1 MNSPLVSI
9 LIRSTDRATLAQTL
23 ASVAKQHYDAIQVWV
38 VAATDGH
45 TPLPAQIGRFP
56 LKFVATDVRL
66 GRAQAANKALALA
79 LALETRKDSNKGIDH
94 LALFLDDDDWI
105 EPEHISALVQAF
117 QSQKKCRA
125 VYSQAKAVGPTGED
139 LLQDLIGMPYE
150 RSMLLSGNFMV
161 LHSVLFDLALCQ
173 LGCRFDEQLELYE
186 DWDFWLQISQH
197 TDFLWV
203 SGATAIYRIHPSSG
217 VHLEAKFTGPSY
229 QRIYKKWR
237 HLWSPEQVSD
247 LMTRN
252 WESNETAKKL
262 TDTQLNLANTQLSL
276 ANTQAAL
283 SQSESLAQH
292 LQGTLDLMQQS
303 RSWRWT
309 QWLRK
314 SGGLARKFRQLV
326 RQHGGM
332 RSVIAKSIRVLWQQG
347 PKGIAAAAQR
357 AQEQS
362 LTYTDWIS
370 QNEPPQSSYPALNA
384 QWRSWHYQP
393 LVSILMPTY
402 NSPLKFLELA
412 IESVKAQ
419 VYSNW
424 QLCIADDAS
433 THTEVQQFLLNAA
446 KQDSRIRLVLREQ
459 NGHIS
464 ECSNSALSEAKGE
477 WVVLLD
483 HDDQLHP
490 LAIFELVQAL
500 QNQGDAHLVF
510 SDVDKIDDKGL
521 RSDPYFKTDYNPEL
535 MWAQNMIS
543 HLGCYKKSV
552 LDEIGGFRK
561 GFEGSQDYDLAL
573 RVIQRSQASQIVH
586 IPKVLYHW
594 RAIAGSTALAP
605 NEKPYA
611 QIASR
616 KALAEHLN
624 AIEIP
629 ALVAP
634 APGLHHWNRVR
645 PVLQTPLSLISI
657 IIPTK
662 DKVDLLQQ
670 CIDSIQ
676 KQTTYPHYEI
686 LVVDNNSQLPES
698 FQYFEKLQGEGIQ
711 VLTDSRAFN
720 FSALNNMAVQHAKGE
735 YLCLMNND
743 IEILTSD
750 WIEEMLSF
758 AQLEKAGA
766 VGARLWYPQNQ
777 GIQHAGVVIGIGGVA
792 GHAHLGLQKNEPGY
806 FGRPVLHHRCSAVT
820 AACLMIKK
828 TSYLA
833 VKGMDEGL
841 AVAFNDID
849 FCLRLG
855 QAGFHCIYTPYA
867 EMTHHESATRGYD
880 LTEPNRSRFMRE
892 VEFMKARWGQQLLQD
907 PFYSPNLS
915 LEHSDFRMAARSR
928 LV

>member
-1 MNSPLVSI
+1 
-9 LIRSTDRATLAQTL
+9 
-23 ASVAKQHYDAIQVWV
+23 VAKQHYDVIQVWV
-38 VAATDGH
+38 IAATQGH
-45 TPLPAQIGRFP
+45 TTLPAQIGRFP
-56 LKFVATDVRL
+56 LRFVATDVRL
-66 GRAQAANKALALA
+66 ERAQAANKALS
-79 LALETRKDSNKGIDH
+79 LALENRQYSNKDIDH

-117 QSQKKCRA
+117 KSQKKCRA

-139 LLQDLIGMPYE
+139 LSQDLIGMPYE

-173 LGCRFDEQLELYE
+173 LDCRFDEQLDLYE

-203 SGATAIYRIHPSSG
+203 PIATAIYRIHPSSG
-217 VHLEAKFTGPSY
+217 AHLENRFTSPSY

-237 HLWSPEQVSD
+237 YLWSPEQVSD

-252 WESNETAKKL
+252 WDSHETDKKL
-262 TDTQLNLANTQLSL
+262 TDTQLDLANTQLDL
-276 ANTQAAL
+276 ANTQLILANTKAAL

-292 LQGTLDLMQQS
+292 LQRTVDLMQQS

-314 SGGLARKFRQLV
+314 SGRLARKFRQLV
-326 RQHGGM
+326 RQQGGI
-332 RSVIAKSIRVLWQQG
+332 RSVITKSIRVLWQQG
-347 PKGIAAAAQR
+347 PKGIAEAAKLAQD
-357 AQEQS
+357 QS
-362 LTYTDWIS
+362 LTYHVWIS
-370 QNEPPQSSYPALNA
+370 QNEPPQSSYPALNN

-393 LVSILMPTY
+393 LISILMPTY
-402 NSPLKFLELA
+402 NSPLNFLVLA

-433 THTEVQQFLLNAA
+433 THFEVQQFILNAA

-477 WVVLLD
+477 WVALLD

-490 LAIFELVQAL
+490 LAVFELVQAL
-500 QNQGDAHLVF
+500 QNHGDAHLVF
-510 SDVDKIDDKGL
+510 SDEDKIDDKGL

-535 MWAQNMIS
+535 MWAQNMIN
-543 HLGCYKKSV
+543 HLGCYKKSI

-561 GFEGSQDYDLAL
+561 GFEGAQDYDLAL

-594 RAIAGSTALAP
+594 RAIAGSTALAT

-611 QIASR
+611 EIASR
-616 KALAEHLN
+616 KALAEHLKV
-624 AIEIP
+624 IEMP
-629 ALVAP
+629 ALIEP
-634 APGLHHWNRVR
+634 APRLHHWNRVR
-645 PVLQTPLSLISI
+645 PVLLRPLPLISI

-662 DKVDLLQQ
+662 DKVDLLKQ

-676 KQTTYPHYEI
+676 KQTTYPNYEI
-686 LVVDNNSQLPES
+686 LVIDNNSQLPES
-698 FQYFEKLQGEGIQ
+698 FQYFKKLQDKGFQ

-735 YLCLMNND
+735 YVCLMNND

-750 WIEEMLSF
+750 WVEEMLSF
-758 AQLEKAGA
+758 AQLEKVGA
-766 VGARLWYPQNQ
+766 VGARLWYPQNR
-777 GIQHAGVVIGIGGVA
+777 GIQHAGVVIGMGGVA

-806 FGRPVLHHRCSAVT
+806 FGRSILHHRCSAVT

-828 TSYLA
+828 TTYLA
-833 VKGMDEGL
+833 VEGMDEGL

-892 VEFMKARWGQQLLQD
+892 VSFMKARWGQQLLQD

-915 LEHSDFRMAARSR
+915 LDHSDFRMAARSR
-928 LV
+928 LI